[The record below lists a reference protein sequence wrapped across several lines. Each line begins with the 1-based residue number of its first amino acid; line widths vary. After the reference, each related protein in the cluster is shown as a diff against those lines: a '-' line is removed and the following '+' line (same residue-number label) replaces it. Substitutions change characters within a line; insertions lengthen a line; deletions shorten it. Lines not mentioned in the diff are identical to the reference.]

1 VNRTRALAFDAVAE
15 APVTILGLPAGVTA
29 VDAGDDDDVP
39 VGVAEFVAVEENL

>member
-29 VDAGDDDDVP
+29 VDVTDEDDVP
-39 VGVAEFVAVEENL
+39 AEFVAVEENL